1 MQTRDQKYATAIFK
15 QVELIEQQTKEK
27 TPENKAYRNAYGSMA
42 HKLPVLIR
50 SAGLTQALEFVAAR
64 GKPPHQDLLKNLSQV
79 VLGNDASL
87 RDRARGATQLSDYM
101 RLTHEA
107 MAALLWY
114 KRFAQSVLDIDPSQA
129 NQIGEDEI

>member
-1 MQTRDQKYATAIFK
+1 MRTRDQKYATAIFK
-15 QVELIEQQTKEK
+15 QVSETVAPQGKE
-27 TPENKAYRNAYGSMA
+27 YRDAYGSMA

-50 SAGLTQALEFVAAR
+50 TAGLTQALEFVAAR

-79 VLGNDASL
+79 VLGNNASL
-87 RDRARGATQLSDYM
+87 RDDARNATQLSDYM

-129 NQIGEDEI
+129 NQIGEDEL